1 MIFKPGKISDFADE
15 KHTCF
20 FLIDLVNDCVFL
32 CVINLSYFFFSP
44 LELTQNNIKLSPTL
58 LKNLPFEISFDR
70 SCKHAFW
77 NLHCIPSLVDCPGLY
92 EDALQD
98 SQAGSNTHTFL
109 VTTKPYCKT
118 LGIHLRLFV

>member
-1 MIFKPGKISDFADE
+1 MIFKPDKISDFADE
-15 KHTCF
+15 KHACF
-20 FLIDLVNDCVFL
+20 SLINLVYDCVFL
-32 CVINLSYFFFSP
+32 CVINLSYFFFFTIRKNKIISNYHQ
-44 LELTQNNIKLSPTL
+44 LC
-58 LKNLPFEISFDR
+58 LKTNSFDR

>member
-1 MIFKPGKISDFADE
+1 M
-15 KHTCF
+15 TVF
-20 FLIDLVNDCVFL
+20 FFVLE
-32 CVINLSYFFFSP
+32 NLSYFFFSP

-70 SCKHAFW
+70 SCKHAIW
-77 NLHCIPSLVDCPGLY
+77 NLYCIPSLVDCPGLY